1 MISIALASYNGSKF
15 LRQQLESFSKQT
27 RPPDELVVC
36 DDASTDDTLDI
47 LERFRAKA
55 PFPVRIFQNPEN
67 MGLVRNFE
75 KALSLCEGDLIFL
88 SDQDDAWHST
98 KLEVVELEFAR
109 RPNIDLIINDAFY
122 ANENLIVSGITVL
135 QRVLS
140 VGANEYGHIAGACTA
155 IRSRFRDFL
164 VPFPEGGCC
173 QHDVYIH
180 SWANLI
186 GNKYVIAQ
194 PLQEWRVHGRNATS
208 DNEMQRGEFE
218 SIFKRYRTYKNVDAA
233 NDYLNEAD
241 EYYARR
247 RIIDERAHELAQLP
261 MAPTGDILKSRIDG
275 IIFAHLARAKI
286 ARASWLE
293 KKRIAFTMLFCG
305 QYRYFK
311 GLLSFVKDLLR

>member
-15 LRQQLESFSKQT
+15 LREQLESFSKQT
-27 RPPDELVVC
+27 RLPDELVVC
-36 DDASTDDTLDI
+36 DDASIDNTIDI
-47 LERFRAKA
+47 LERFKATA
-55 PFPVRIFQNPEN
+55 PFPVRIFQNSEN
-67 MGLVRNFE
+67 VGLVRNFE

-140 VGANEYGHIAGACTA
+140 VGANECGHIAGACTA

-208 DNEMQRGEFE
+208 DNEMQRGELE
-218 SIFKRYRTYKNVDAA
+218 SIFKRYRTYKNVDATT
-233 NDYLNEAD
+233 DYLDEAG

-247 RIIDERAHELAQLP
+247 RIIDERAHKLAQLP

-275 IIFAHLARAKI
+275 IISANLARAEL
-286 ARASWLE
+286 ARASRLG
-293 KKRIAFTMLFCG
+293 KKRIAFTMLFRG